1 MKMTWRER
9 MNALERGDKVR
20 LVYQGQPV
28 EQGRWFARMDGTPI
42 WLDIRLCDRWVRVPT
57 DTKFEVMKS

>member
-42 WLDIRLCDRWVRVPT
+42 WLDIRLCDR
-57 DTKFEVMKS
+57 